1 MIRYFSN
8 RRRTSRFSKQISSR
22 AHEVTQINKLTSL
35 VGDVSFSGFLG
46 INGEI
51 KGNIISTNK
60 KKSIVVVFGDAK
72 VDGKIKSHTVVI
84 FGSVLGDIEA
94 VDLTI
99 EDGSKIIGNC
109 AYASIEI
116 HRGSRV
122 VGGLSLNVDGLK
134 NEDFEDLKILDSNV
148 IASQSVDFNSPNKA
162 KKMSGKDVKVS

>member
-8 RRRTSRFSKQISSR
+8 RRRASRFSKQISSR

-51 KGNIISTNK
+51 KGNIIATNK

-72 VDGKIKSHTVVI
+72 VDGKIKSHTVVV

-109 AYASIEI
+109 AYSSIEI

-122 VGGLSLNVDGLK
+122 VGGLSLNVDELK
-134 NEDFEDLKILDSNV
+134 DEDLEDLKILDPNV
-148 IASQSVDFNSPNKA
+148 ITSQGVSFNSGNQA
-162 KKMSGKDVKVS
+162 KKMSGKGIKVN

>member
-1 MIRYFSN
+1 M
-8 RRRTSRFSKQISSR
+8 
-22 AHEVTQINKLTSL
+22 V
-35 VGDVSFSGFLG
+35 
-46 INGEI
+46 
-51 KGNIISTNK
+51 
-60 KKSIVVVFGDAK
+60 
-72 VDGKIKSHTVVI
+72 

-109 AYASIEI
+109 AYSSIEI

-134 NEDFEDLKILDSNV
+134 DEDFEDLKILDPNV
-148 IASQSVDFNSPNKA
+148 ITSQSVDFNSTNQM

>member
-1 MIRYFSN
+1 MIRYFLN
-8 RRRTSRFSKQISSR
+8 RKRASRFSKQISSR

-72 VDGKIKSHTVVI
+72 VDGKIKSHTMVV

-109 AYASIEI
+109 AYSSIEI

-134 NEDFEDLKILDSNV
+134 DEDFEDLKILDPNV
-148 IASQSVDFNSPNKA
+148 ITSQAVDYSATKQA
-162 KKMSGKDVKVS
+162 QKMSGRNVKVG

>member
-1 MIRYFSN
+1 MIRYFLN
-8 RRRTSRFSKQISSR
+8 RRRAVRFSKQISSK

-60 KKSIVVVFGDAK
+60 KKSLVVVFGDAK
-72 VDGKIKSHTVVI
+72 VDGKIKSHTVVV
-84 FGSVLGDIEA
+84 FGNVLGDIEA

-109 AYASIEI
+109 AYSSIEI

-122 VGGLSLNVDGLK
+122 VGGLSLNVDELKDENYDDLKMLDPSVITGQGANFSSSSQNKKMPGKGLK
-134 NEDFEDLKILDSNV
+134 
-148 IASQSVDFNSPNKA
+148 
-162 KKMSGKDVKVS
+162 VS

>member
-1 MIRYFSN
+1 MIRYFLN
-8 RRRTSRFSKQISSR
+8 RRRASRFSKQISSR

-46 INGEI
+46 INVEI
-51 KGNIISTNK
+51 KGNIISTNTK

-72 VDGKIKSHTVVI
+72 VDGKIKSHTVVV
-84 FGSVLGDIEA
+84 FGNVLGDIEA

-109 AYASIEI
+109 AYSSIEI

-134 NEDFEDLKILDSNV
+134 DEDFQDLKILDPSV
-148 IASQSVDFNSPNKA
+148 ITNQGVDFNLMKRR
-162 KKMSGKDVKVS
+162 

>member
-1 MIRYFSN
+1 MIRYFLN
-8 RRRTSRFSKQISSR
+8 RKRASRFSKQISSR

-72 VDGKIKSHTVVI
+72 VDGKIKSHTVVV
-84 FGSVLGDIEA
+84 FGSVLGDVEA

-99 EDGSKIIGNC
+99 EDEIGR
-109 AYASIEI
+109 A
-116 HRGSRV
+116 HV
-122 VGGLSLNVDGLK
+122 
-134 NEDFEDLKILDSNV
+134 
-148 IASQSVDFNSPNKA
+148 
-162 KKMSGKDVKVS
+162 

>member
-1 MIRYFSN
+1 MLRYFSN
-8 RRRTSRFSKQISSR
+8 RRRVSRFSKEISSR

-51 KGNIISTNK
+51 KGNIIATNK
-60 KKSIVVVFGDAK
+60 KKSIVVVFGDAR
-72 VDGKIKSHTVVI
+72 VDGKIKSHTVVV
-84 FGSVLGDIEA
+84 FGNVLGDIEA

-109 AYASIEI
+109 AYSSIEI

-122 VGGLSLNVDGLK
+122 VGGLSLNVDELK
-134 NEDFEDLKILDSNV
+134 DENYDDLKILDPNV
-148 IASQSVDFNSPNKA
+148 ITSQGVNFNSGNRA
-162 KKMSGKDVKVS
+162 KKMSGKGIKVS

>member
-1 MIRYFSN
+1 MLRYFSN
-8 RRRTSRFSKQISSR
+8 RRRASRFSKQISSR
-22 AHEVTQINKLTSL
+22 AHETTQINKFTSL

-51 KGNIISTNK
+51 KGNINATNK

-72 VDGKIKSHTVVI
+72 VDGKIKSHTVVV

-99 EDGSKIIGNC
+99 ENGSKIIGNC
-109 AYASIEI
+109 AYSSIEI

-134 NEDFEDLKILDSNV
+134 DEDFEDLRILDSNV
-148 IASQSVDFNSPNKA
+148 ITNQAVDFNAANKA